1 MPDLRWDH
9 TSGESYSYADF
20 NRVETII
27 QQLQELLSGYGYT
40 VSNPCKT
47 DWTRDSPP
55 SYGEINRIRNNINA
69 LQEVFC
75 QLPDW
80 QEIIYNNTID
90 FGQVNVW
97 EWDLHTIGVWLDRMA
112 AAWFYSGDL
121 YSGDLI

>member
-9 TSGESYSYADF
+9 TSGESYSYTDF
-20 NRVETII
+20 NRIETII

-47 DWTRDSPP
+47 DWTRDNPP

-97 EWDLHTIGVWLDRMA
+97 EWDLHTVSVWLDRMA
-112 AAWFYSGDL
+112 AAWCFCGDL
-121 YSGDLI
+121 YVGEV